1 MRDDGPK
8 DEGDGPRGRPQGEGR
23 GRTAK
28 GNAGA
33 TAIGGAPVPF
43 AHCSLPIIL
52 RPLGR
57 PLHPSTRIPHPSP
70 SAEEVYKAAV
80 NARSTTS
87 VPPAPERGRMG
98 ALSLGLWPEEARKTG
113 RVIRQDFMLNFA
125 VITTLL
131 VGVRILVWFVH
142 GE

>member
-1 MRDDGPK
+1 
-8 DEGDGPRGRPQGEGR
+8 
-23 GRTAK
+23 
-28 GNAGA
+28 
-33 TAIGGAPVPF
+33 
-43 AHCSLPIIL
+43 
-52 RPLGR
+52 
-57 PLHPSTRIPHPSP
+57 
-70 SAEEVYKAAV
+70 
-80 NARSTTS
+80 
-87 VPPAPERGRMG
+87 MG